1 MEKIK
6 NSMSEIEKIYNVFET
21 DKSRVKIREWDR
33 NFDNLT
39 EKLCLNPFDDE
50 KLTLLVQY
58 IDNIEKNSFT
68 NGFKQAVKLMTE
80 CFTAE

>member
-1 MEKIK
+1 
-6 NSMSEIEKIYNVFET
+6 MSEIEKIYNIFET
-21 DKSRVKIREWDR
+21 DKSKVKIREWDR

-39 EKLCLNPFDDE
+39 EKLCLNQHDDE
-50 KLTLLVQY
+50 KLTYLVQY

-68 NGFKQAVKLMTE
+68 DGFKQAVKLMTE